1 MVLRMPDDLDSLTFA
16 AEVRGAEPGLARANL
31 LLAREVAYPRLRLG
45 PYLAQLDA
53 WAAAARDR
61 MPRSESPLGRA
72 VRLAQYLFDEV
83 GLAGNTEEYD
93 DPRNS
98 YLNEVMERGAGLPI
112 ALSAIF
118 LEVAGRIALPAEG
131 IGLPGHFIVAVREGG
146 LQHFLDP
153 FHGGM
158 PLERDD
164 MAALVRRITGYEGGL
179 RPEWLQP
186 QPPRAILARML
197 FNLRGV
203 YAQREAWPQALA
215 VLERLRLLQ
224 PIVPDHLR
232 DIGLLRWRAGARRAA
247 VEALESYLLAAPAA
261 PDAGQVQQ
269 SLNALLA
276 ELARLN

>member
-1 MVLRMPDDLDSLTFA
+1 MAQDIEDLTFA
-16 AEVRGAEPGLARANL
+16 AEIRGAEPGLARANL
-31 LLAREVAYPRLRLG
+31 LLAREIAYPRLRLA
-45 PYLAQLDA
+45 PCLTQLDA
-53 WAAAARDR
+53 WADAARDR

-72 VRLAQYLFDEV
+72 VRLARYLFDEV
-83 GLAGNTEEYD
+83 GLTGNTEEYD

-98 YLNEVMERGAGLPI
+98 YLNEVMDRRTGLPI

-131 IGLPGHFIVAVREGG
+131 IGLPGHFIVAVRDSG

-158 PLERDD
+158 PLERAD
-164 MAALVRRITGYEGGL
+164 MAALVRRITGHEGNL
-179 RPEWLQP
+179 RTEWLQP

-203 YAQREAWPQALA
+203 YVQREAWPQALA
-215 VLERLRLLQ
+215 TLERLRLLQ
-224 PIVPDHLR
+224 PAVPDHLR
-232 DIGLLRWRAGARRAA
+232 DIGLLRWRTGARRAA

-261 PDAGQVQQ
+261 PDARQIQQ
-269 SLNALLA
+269 SLNGLLV